1 MTLISLNVLT
11 FQILRMMDTCKTTGE
26 TITMATTVEAEE
38 DSSLEA
44 VDIREEDMVVVDMV
58 VEDTKIETKVDG
70 VTTEVVR
77 VEEATEVAEIKVVGV
92 ITEEMITE
100 TTETTTTT
108 MVVMEEEVAG
118 EIETEVEED
127 MTKATMDK
135 TLVPTMVD
143 LTSDQKLKVLQEV
156 KLQELVQLNR
166 RARVGQAKSF
176 T

>member
-1 MTLISLNVLT
+1 M
-11 FQILRMMDTCKTTGE
+11 
-26 TITMATTVEAEE
+26 VEA
-38 DSSLEA
+38 
-44 VDIREEDMVVVDMV
+44 
-58 VEDTKIETKVDG
+58 TKIETKVDG